1 MTVLYRKYRPRTFA
15 EVAGQEHVKAA
26 LANEAATGHVA
37 HSYLFSGPRGV
48 GKTSIARIFAKAIN
62 CGARAKDGDPCGTC
76 APCVEIS
83 EGRALDVIE
92 IDAASNTGV
101 DNVREQVIEHARFAP
116 SSLAYKVFIIDEVHM
131 LSTSAFNA
139 LLKTLEE
146 PPAKVVFILATTEL
160 HKLPATVVSRCQR
173 FDFRKIDPK
182 RMTERL
188 ERLAA
193 DEGFSVDTDVLAT
206 VARMSEG
213 CLRDAESLLGQVF
226 ALGQKKVTAETAALV
241 LPIVP
246 AQASAGLLKFFY
258 ARDAAGALER
268 WEKMMAD
275 GIDPVR
281 AVAALSEAAR
291 ETLLMLVRGES
302 PEGAPSVAEA
312 AALLERLVRTLN
324 EMKRLDPPEIGF
336 ELLLVEWCAAT
347 ERSERRQDPPL
358 QPPAPPARSAEPPVP
373 TPAPASA
380 GAGSGSGAQR
390 SNVSESTAPIKGA
403 SDVPLAT
410 IKEKWTEILAA
421 SQKRNH
427 GLPYMLGAAELLDSS
442 AGTLTVGFQYAMYRD
457 RLNDKKHRDVFEAA
471 IMDVIGERMT
481 VKSILVAQRT
491 DGLVEPAPGI
501 HVETTA
507 KNLPDGFAD
516 LVKEFGGT
524 VA

>member
-62 CGARAKDGDPCGTC
+62 CGARAKDGDPCGAC

-173 FDFRKIDPK
+173 FDFRKIDHR
-182 RMTERL
+182 RMTARL

-193 DEGFSVDTDVLAT
+193 DEGFSVDADVLET

-213 CLRDAESLLGQVF
+213 CLRDAESLLSQVF

-246 AQASAGLLKFFY
+246 AQASSDLLAFMY
-258 ARDAAGALER
+258 ARDAASTLAR
-268 WEKMMAD
+268 WEAMMEG
-275 GIDPVR
+275 GIDPIR
-281 AVAALSEAAR
+281 AVVALSEAAR
-291 ETLLMLVRGES
+291 ETLLRLVRGES
-302 PEGAPSVAEA
+302 PEGAPSVADA
-312 AALLERLVRTLN
+312 AALLDRLVRTHN

-336 ELLLVEWCAAT
+336 ELLLVEWCAAHA
-347 ERSERRQDPPL
+347 ERPQEPPPR
-358 QPPAPPARSAEPPVP
+358 PPAPPARSEPAVP
-373 TPAPASA
+373 TPAEA
-380 GAGSGSGAQR
+380 GAQR
-390 SNVSESTAPIKGA
+390 STVSESTVPEKRSA

-442 AGTLTVGFQYAMYRD
+442 AGVLTVGFQYAMYRD
-457 RLNDKKHRDVFEAA
+457 RLNDRKHRDVFEAA
-471 IMDVIGERMT
+471 IMDVLGERVA
-481 VKSILVAQRT
+481 VKTILVAQRT
-491 DGLVEPAPGI
+491 DGLVEPSPQI

>member
-62 CGARAKDGDPCGTC
+62 CGARAKDGDPCGVC
-76 APCVEIS
+76 VPCVEIS

-116 SSLAYKVFIIDEVHM
+116 STLARKVFIIDEVHM

-146 PPAKVVFILATTEL
+146 PPEKVVFILATTEL

-173 FDFRKIDPK
+173 FDFRKIDRK
-182 RMTERL
+182 EL
-188 ERLAA
+188 AERLARLA
-193 DEGFSVDTDVLAT
+193 KEEGFDVEPAVLET

-213 CLRDAESLLGQVF
+213 CLRDAESLLSQVF
-226 ALGQKKVTAETAALV
+226 ALGGKTVTLETASLV
-241 LPIVP
+241 LPMVP
-246 AQASAGLLKFFY
+246 AQASQELLKALY
-258 ARDAAGALER
+258 ARDAAAALKLWER
-268 WEKMMAD
+268 MMEG

-281 AVAALSEAAR
+281 AVVTLSESAR
-291 ETLLMLVRGES
+291 ETLLGLVRGER
-302 PEGAPSVAEA
+302 PEGAPSVADA
-312 AALLERLVRTLN
+312 AALLERLVRTHN

-336 ELLLVEWCAAT
+336 ELLLVEWCAAPARA
-347 ERSERRQDPPL
+347 ERPLDPPAS
-358 QPPAPPARSAEPPVP
+358 PPAAPAARTETPVAAPAAEAAPLAKE
-373 TPAPASA
+373 TAAPAPKA
-380 GAGSGSGAQR
+380 G
-390 SNVSESTAPIKGA
+390 
-403 SDVPLAT
+403 DVPLAT
-410 IKEKWTEILAA
+410 VKEKWTEILAA

-427 GLPYMLGAAELLDSS
+427 GLPYMLGAAELLDCS

-457 RLNDKKHRDVFEAA
+457 RLNDKKHREVFEAA
-471 IMDVIGERMT
+471 IGDVLGERLV

-501 HVETTA
+501 HVEPTA
-507 KNLPDGFAD
+507 KNLPEGFAD

>member
-1 MTVLYRKYRPRTFA
+1 MTVLYRKYRPRTFS

-48 GKTSIARIFAKAIN
+48 GKTSIARILAKAVN
-62 CGARAKDGDPCGTC
+62 CASLSKQGDPCGTC
-76 APCVEIS
+76 ASCVEIA

-173 FDFRKIDPK
+173 FDFRKIGPK
-182 RMTERL
+182 EMASRL
-188 ERLAA
+188 ENLANE
-193 DEGFSVDTDVLAT
+193 EGFAVEPSVIAT

-213 CLRDAESLLGQVF
+213 CLRDAESLLSQVF
-226 ALGQKKVTAETAALV
+226 SLGEKKITSETASLV

-246 AQASAGLLKFFY
+246 AQASDELLRALY
-258 ARDAAGALER
+258 ARDAASAFTR
-268 WEKMMAD
+268 WEEMMER
-275 GIDPVR
+275 GLDPVR
-281 AVAALSEAAR
+281 AVASLSEAAR
-291 ETLLMLVRGES
+291 ETLLKLVKGETVD
-302 PEGAPSVAEA
+302 GAPDAAEA
-312 AALLERLVRTLN
+312 ARLLDRLVRAHN

-336 ELLLVEWCAAT
+336 ELMAVEWCQAT
-347 ERSERRQDPPL
+347 ETETRRQEPPNR
-358 QPPAPPARSAEPPVP
+358 PSAPPSPPRQETRAE
-373 TPAPASA
+373 AASA
-380 GAGSGSGAQR
+380 PEAS
-390 SNVSESTAPIKGA
+390 APEPMKAETPTVRKA
-403 SDVPLAT
+403 SDVPLET
-410 IKEKWTEILAA
+410 IKEKWTDILAA

-427 GLPYMLGAAELLDSS
+427 GLPYMLGAAELLDSTD
-442 AGTLTVGFQYAMYRD
+442 GTLTVGFQYSMYRD
-457 RLNDKKHRDVFEAA
+457 RLNEKKHKDVFEAA
-471 IMDVIGERMT
+471 IADVLGEKIS
-481 VKSILVAQRT
+481 VKSILVAQRS
-491 DGLVEPAPGI
+491 DGLVEPSPGI
-501 HVETTA
+501 RVEESA
-507 KNLPDGFAD
+507 KNLPEGFSD

>member
-26 LANEAATGHVA
+26 LANEAATGRVA

-62 CGARAKDGDPCGTC
+62 CGARGKDGDPCGAC
-76 APCVEIS
+76 ASCVEIS
-83 EGRALDVIE
+83 ENRALDVIE

-116 SSLAYKVFIIDEVHM
+116 STLAYKVFIIDEVHM

-173 FDFRKIDPK
+173 FDFRKIASGEL
-182 RMTERL
+182 TERL
-188 ERLAA
+188 ARLAKE
-193 DEGFSVDTDVLAT
+193 EGFKVDADVLET

-213 CLRDAESLLGQVF
+213 CLRDAESLLSQVF
-226 ALGQKKVTAETAALV
+226 ALGTKEITAETAALV

-246 AQASAGLLKFFY
+246 AQAAAALLQALY
-258 ARDAAGALER
+258 ARDAAAALER
-268 WEKMMAD
+268 WEAMMAA
-275 GIDPVR
+275 GVDPVR
-281 AVAALSEAAR
+281 AVASLAESAR
-291 ETLLMLVRGES
+291 EILLKLMRGES
-302 PEGAPSVAEA
+302 IEGGAGVSDA
-312 AALLERLVRTLN
+312 AALLDRLVRTLN

-336 ELLLVEWCAAT
+336 ELLLVEWCVAP
-347 ERSERRQDPPL
+347 ERAERRQEPPAR
-358 QPPAPPARSAEPPVP
+358 PPAPPAAPAARQETPAAAPEPSAEAAPMAAETPVA
-373 TPAPASA
+373 APKA
-380 GAGSGSGAQR
+380 G
-390 SNVSESTAPIKGA
+390 VT
-403 SDVPLAT
+403 DVALAA
-410 IKEKWTEILAA
+410 IKERWTEILAA
-421 SQKRNH
+421 SQRRNH
-427 GLPYMLGAAELLDSS
+427 GLPYMLGAAELLDCSG
-442 AGTLTVGFQYAMYRD
+442 GTLTVGFQYAMYRD
-457 RLNDKKHRDVFEAA
+457 RLNDKKHREVFEAA
-471 IMDVIGERMT
+471 IMDVLGDRVT
-481 VKSILVAQRT
+481 VKTVLVAQRT
-491 DGLVEPAPGI
+491 DGLVEPSPQI
-501 HVETTA
+501 HVESSA